1 VSLADPHTRQSPG
14 RTFAVLGTG
23 AMAYVLLQ
31 SLVVPALPT
40 LQAALHTSQ
49 STVSWI
55 FTAYLL
61 SASVATPVLGRL
73 GDMFGKERILVV
85 VLAALSAGSLVAA
98 LTSSISVMIAA
109 RVLQG
114 LGGAVFPLAFGIIR
128 DEFPR
133 EGVPGAIGGIS
144 TLLGVGS
151 GLGIV
156 LAGPIVDH
164 LSYHWLFWIPLVM
177 TLIATVATFLFVP
190 ESPIKT
196 PGEVNFLAAGLLSG
210 WLIALLLGV
219 SEGADWGWSS
229 IRIVG
234 LFAAAVVLFAA
245 WVAVELRARVPLVDV
260 RLMRTP
266 VVWWTNISALLFGFG
281 MYSMMVVL
289 PEFMEVPKA
298 AGYGFA
304 ASVTGAGLALL
315 PATAAMIVVGL
326 SIGRITAAV
335 GSKLP
340 LIVGGFV
347 GGGAF
352 AFLAIAHTQVWEV
365 YVCMAFAGAGMGLA
379 FSAMTNLIVDAVPST
394 HTGVA
399 TGMNANIR
407 TVGGAIGSQVVTSV
421 ITAGVAAGALPH
433 ERGYVLSFLVLATGM
448 ILAGVAAMF
457 VPSMHRRVRMS
468 AGAEAA
474 PPVPERV

>member
-1 VSLADPHTRQSPG
+1 
-14 RTFAVLGTG
+14 
-23 AMAYVLLQ
+23 
-31 SLVVPALPT
+31 
-40 LQAALHTSQ
+40 
-49 STVSWI
+49 
-55 FTAYLL
+55 
-61 SASVATPVLGRL
+61 VATPVLGRL
-73 GDMFGKERILVV
+73 GDMFGKERMLVV

-98 LTSSISVMIAA
+98 LTSSIGVMIAA

-133 EGVPGAIGGIS
+133 ERVPGAIGGIS

-177 TLIATVATFLFVP
+177 TAIATVATFLFVP
-190 ESPIKT
+190 ESPVKT
-196 PGEVNFLAAGLLSG
+196 PGTVNFLAAGLLSG

-219 SEGADWGWSS
+219 SEGADWGWTSA
-229 IRIVG
+229 RVLG
-234 LFAAAVVLFAA
+234 LFLAAAILFAA

-266 VVWWTNISALLFGFG
+266 IVWWTNISAFLFGFG

-289 PEFMEVPKA
+289 PEFMEAPKA

-315 PATAAMIVVGL
+315 PATAAMIVVGM
-326 SIGRITAAV
+326 SIGKITAAV

-340 LIVGGFV
+340 LIAGGLI

-352 AFLAIAHTQVWEV
+352 VLLAVAHDQEWQV
-365 YVCMAFAGAGMGLA
+365 YVAMALAGAGMGLA

-421 ITAGVAAGALPH
+421 IVAGVAAGTLPH
-433 ERGYVLSFLVLATGM
+433 ERGYVLSFLVLAGGM
-448 ILAGVAAMF
+448 IAAAVAAMF
-457 VPSMHRRVRMS
+457 VPSIHQRVGV
-468 AGAEAA
+468 AAPEPA
-474 PPVPERV
+474 PPVAERV

>member
-49 STVSWI
+49 SSISWI
-55 FTAYLL
+55 LTAYLL

-73 GDMFGKERILVV
+73 GDMFGKEHMLVV
-85 VLAALSAGSLVAA
+85 VLAALSAGSLIAA
-98 LTSSISVMIAA
+98 LTSSIGVMIAA

-133 EGVPGAIGGIS
+133 ERVPGAIGGIS

-164 LSYHWLFWIPLVM
+164 LNYHWLFWIPLVM
-177 TLIATVATFLFVP
+177 TAIATVATFLFVP
-190 ESPIKT
+190 ESPVKT
-196 PGEVNFLAAGLLSG
+196 PGTVNLPAAGLLSG

-219 SEGADWGWSS
+219 SEGANWGWTSF
-229 IRIVG
+229 RVVG
-234 LFAAAVVLFAA
+234 LFVAAVVLFAG
-245 WVAVELRARVPLVDV
+245 WISVEMRAREPLVDV

-289 PEFMEVPKA
+289 PEFMEAPKA

-347 GGGAF
+347 GGSAF
-352 AFLAIAHTQVWEV
+352 VFLAIAHTQVWHV
-365 YVCMAFAGAGMGLA
+365 YVCMALAGVGMGLA

-433 ERGYVLSFLVLATGM
+433 EGGYVLSFLVLATGM
-448 ILAGVAAMF
+448 LLAGVAAIF
-457 VPSMHRRVRMS
+457 VPSMHRRV
-468 AGAEAA
+468 GVPEAA
-474 PPVPERV
+474 PRVAERV

>member
-1 VSLADPHTRQSPG
+1 
-14 RTFAVLGTG
+14 
-23 AMAYVLLQ
+23 MAYVLLQ

-49 STVSWI
+49 SSISWI
-55 FTAYLL
+55 LTAYLL

-73 GDMFGKERILVV
+73 GDMFGKERMLVV
-85 VLAALSAGSLVAA
+85 VLAALSAGSLIAA
-98 LTSSISVMIAA
+98 LTSSIGVMIAA

-133 EGVPGAIGGIS
+133 KRVPGAIGGIS

-177 TLIATVATFLFVP
+177 TAIATVATFLFVP
-190 ESPIKT
+190 ESPVKT
-196 PGEVNFLAAGLLSG
+196 PGTVNFLAAGLLSG

-219 SEGADWGWSS
+219 SEGADWGWTSA
-229 IRIVG
+229 RVVG
-234 LFAAAVVLFAA
+234 LFVAAVILFAA

-266 VVWWTNISALLFGFG
+266 VVWWTNISAFLFGFG

-289 PEFMEVPKA
+289 PEFMEAPKA

-315 PATAAMIVVGL
+315 PATAAMIVVGM
-326 SIGRITAAV
+326 SIGKITAAV

-340 LIVGGFV
+340 LIAGGLI

-352 AFLAIAHTQVWEV
+352 VFLAIAHDQEWQV

-421 ITAGVAAGALPH
+421 IVAGVAAGTLPH
-433 ERGYVLSFLVLATGM
+433 ERGYVISFLVLAAGM
-448 ILAGVAAMF
+448 IAAAVAALFVPSIHQRVGVAAA
-457 VPSMHRRVRMS
+457 P
-468 AGAEAA
+468 EPA
-474 PPVPERV
+474 PPVAERV

>member
-1 VSLADPHTRQSPG
+1 
-14 RTFAVLGTG
+14 
-23 AMAYVLLQ
+23 
-31 SLVVPALPT
+31 
-40 LQAALHTSQ
+40 
-49 STVSWI
+49 
-55 FTAYLL
+55 
-61 SASVATPVLGRL
+61 VLGRL
-73 GDMFGKERILVV
+73 GDMFGKERMLVV

-98 LTSSISVMIAA
+98 LTSSIGVMIAA

-133 EGVPGAIGGIS
+133 ERVPGAIGGIS

-164 LSYHWLFWIPLVM
+164 LNYHWLFWIPLVM
-177 TLIATVATFLFVP
+177 TAIATVATFFFVP
-190 ESPIKT
+190 ESPVKT
-196 PGEVNFLAAGLLSG
+196 PGTVNFLAAGLLSG

-219 SEGADWGWSS
+219 SEGADWGWTSP
-229 IRIVG
+229 RIVG
-234 LFAAAVVLFAA
+234 LFVAAVVLFVA
-245 WVAVELRARVPLVDV
+245 WVAVELRAREPLVDV

-266 VVWWTNISALLFGFG
+266 VVWWTNVSAFLFGFG

-315 PATAAMIVVGL
+315 PATAAMIVVGM

-340 LIVGGFV
+340 LIAGGFI

-352 AFLAIAHTQVWEV
+352 VFLAIAHTQEWQV
-365 YVCMAFAGAGMGLA
+365 YVCMAFAGVGMGLA

-421 ITAGVAAGALPH
+421 IVAGVATGALPH
-433 ERGYVLSFLVLATGM
+433 ERGYVLSFLVLATGV

-457 VPSMHRRVRMS
+457 VPSVHRRMGVH
-468 AGAEAA
+468 APAETRE
-474 PPVPERV
+474 PVAERA

>member
-1 VSLADPHTRQSPG
+1 
-14 RTFAVLGTG
+14 
-23 AMAYVLLQ
+23 MAYVLLQ

-73 GDMFGKERILVV
+73 GDMFGKERMLVV

-98 LTSSISVMIAA
+98 LTSSIGIMIAA

-133 EGVPGAIGGIS
+133 ERVPGAIGGIS

-164 LSYHWLFWIPLVM
+164 LNYHWLFWIPLVM
-177 TLIATVATFLFVP
+177 TVFATVATFFFVP
-190 ESPIKT
+190 ESPVKT
-196 PGEVNFLAAGLLSG
+196 PGTVNFLAAGLLSG
-210 WLIALLLGV
+210 WLITLLLGV

-229 IRIVG
+229 PRIIG
-234 LFAAAVVLFAA
+234 LFVAAAVLFVA

-266 VVWWTNISALLFGFG
+266 VVWWTNVSAFLFGFG

-326 SIGRITAAV
+326 SIGKITAAV

-340 LIVGGFV
+340 LIAGGFI

-352 AFLAIAHTQVWEV
+352 VFLAFAHTQEWQV

-421 ITAGVAAGALPH
+421 IVAGVAAGALPH
-433 ERGYVLSFLVLATGM
+433 ERGYVVSFLVLAVGM
-448 ILAGVAAMF
+448 IGAGVAAMF
-457 VPSMHRRVRMS
+457 VPSAHRRLAVR
-468 AGAEAA
+468 AAAEAA
-474 PPVPERV
+474 GPVAEPAQVAERV

>member
-1 VSLADPHTRQSPG
+1 
-14 RTFAVLGTG
+14 
-23 AMAYVLLQ
+23 MAYVLLQ

-49 STVSWI
+49 SSISWI
-55 FTAYLL
+55 LTAYLL

-73 GDMFGKERILVV
+73 GDMFGKEHMLVV
-85 VLAALSAGSLVAA
+85 VLAALSAGSLIAA
-98 LTSSISVMIAA
+98 LTSSIGVMIAA

-133 EGVPGAIGGIS
+133 ERVPGAIGGIS
-144 TLLGVGS
+144 TMLGVGS

-177 TLIATVATFLFVP
+177 TAIATVATFLFVP
-190 ESPIKT
+190 ESPVKT
-196 PGEVNFLAAGLLSG
+196 PGTVNLPAAALLSG
-210 WLIALLLGV
+210 WLIALLLAV
-219 SEGADWGWSS
+219 SEGAEWGWTSG
-229 IRIVG
+229 RIVG
-234 LFAAAVVLFAA
+234 LFVAAVVLFGA
-245 WVAVELRARVPLVDV
+245 WIAVELRARVPLVDV

-266 VVWWTNISALLFGFG
+266 VVWWTNISALMFGFG

-289 PEFMEVPKA
+289 PEFMEAPRA

-304 ASVTGAGLALL
+304 ASVTGAGLAML
-315 PATAAMIVVGL
+315 PATVAMIVVGTA
-326 SIGRITAAV
+326 IGPITAAV

-340 LIVGGFV
+340 LIVGGLL
-347 GGGAF
+347 GGAAF
-352 AFLAIAHTQVWEV
+352 AFLAIAHTAEWHV
-365 YVCMAFAGAGMGLA
+365 YVTMALAGLGMGLA

-407 TVGGAIGSQVVTSV
+407 TVGGAIGSAVLASVVTANLEP
-421 ITAGVAAGALPH
+421 TGLPV
-433 ERGYVLSFLVLATGM
+433 ESGYSHGFLVLAITSAAAA
-448 ILAGVAAMF
+448 LVAVF
-457 VPSMHRRVRMS
+457 VPVVHARTHVVP
-468 AGAEAA
+468 GPQAEAEA
-474 PPVPERV
+474 ELVTTAAER